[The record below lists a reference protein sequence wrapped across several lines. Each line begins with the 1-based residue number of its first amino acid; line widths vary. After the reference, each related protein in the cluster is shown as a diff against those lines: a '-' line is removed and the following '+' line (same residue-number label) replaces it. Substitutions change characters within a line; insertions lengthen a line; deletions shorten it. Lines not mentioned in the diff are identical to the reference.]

1 MRLEVAKDFTDAAT
15 SQQPDLHL
23 LGQLDELEATTA
35 TLARLLAESKSVDI
49 SLERTQRQL
58 QLTESVSRTGS
69 LSWTFADAR
78 LSPSDQLLQLL
89 GVPPDTFLHA
99 RALLRRVLPGERTK
113 VFTALR
119 NMLLSGFATTECL
132 VRRGHG
138 SPASQMTVHI
148 TGIVERR
155 ADGRAARLTLLCRD
169 VTEHQRAAQRL
180 SRSELLRQRMFDAS
194 PDGLLIARASDRT
207 IIDVNAR
214 FLEETGFTREQ
225 IIGRTDAE
233 LGLWNDPAAQ
243 QHAYAAVEHEGAL
256 GNMEAKFRLPNGR
269 LAEALIAVRTV
280 EVDGETLVI
289 VTVRNVTEYKNTLRA
304 LAESEA
310 RFALAFKEAPIPA
323 FIVQK
328 SNQRLI
334 DANDAFFSLIP
345 GIRNETLDGTTV
357 DIASIAHPDD
367 RETFAVACTQP
378 SDQLNIRFVHTGS
391 RELTTIVS
399 SRATRFRG
407 EDCCI
412 VFAQDVSARANAEQ
426 RFGQAIDTNPDGAL
440 VVDLSNDQI
449 IRVNA
454 AFAELA
460 GLEPATIV
468 GHTAAELRFWQDPSE
483 HERFRQRLKQG
494 PVRRAP
500 ALMRHVSGTAFPVDL
515 SASTSIDG
523 DGQWL
528 MVTVHDRR
536 HETAAEQSL
545 RSSQERFE
553 KLFRTAPLAMALYRQ
568 HDSQLI
574 DVNPEYEALFGVTSG
589 DLQQRNVHPSE
600 LWSDPSDYEHFVER
614 LLRHGEVRDLEAMM
628 TRAGPPFHALIS
640 ARALSLD
647 GDPHVLLYIANV
659 DELKGIEAQL
669 QHAQKMEAIGQ
680 LAGGVAHDFNNLL
693 SGIQGFTELMLLDDA
708 FPDNNRTHARQIL
721 STVQRAAQLTKQL
734 LIFSRRNP
742 PRLAAVE
749 LHDVIHNTVAILER
763 TLDRRLEI
771 VRHLAAADAVV
782 LGDQSQIENALLNLC
797 INARDAMHDG
807 GTMSLSTGIVQLSKE
822 TIRTRAMDIKPGTY
836 LRLSVHDTGAG
847 IAPDVVGRIFEP
859 FFTTKAIGRGTGLGL
874 AAVWGMLRAHHAG
887 VQVDT
892 APGEG
897 TAFHLF
903 FKPHRET
910 ARAQPKE
917 PAQHLIMGQ
926 GRVLVVD
933 DEASLRE
940 LIGTMLRAL
949 GYEVVEATDGVH
961 AMQLFEADPNA
972 FDLVVLDMTMPR
984 MNGYDTFAAMHAL
997 RADVRVLL
1005 TSGYVQSTE
1014 LESTL
1019 ALGALG
1025 VLNKPFDL
1033 SELSREVSVAL
1044 TRRRRVK
1051 R

>member
-1 MRLEVAKDFTDAAT
+1 MRLDVANDFSDAAT
-15 SQQPDLHL
+15 RQQPDSHL

-35 TLARLLAESKSVDI
+35 TLARLLAESKSVDV
-49 SLERTQRQL
+49 SLERTRRQL
-58 QLTESVSRTGS
+58 QLMESVSHTGS
-69 LSWTFADAR
+69 LSWSFADAR
-78 LSPSDQLLQLL
+78 LTPSDQLLQLL
-89 GVPPDTFLHA
+89 SLPSDTFVRA
-99 RALLRRVLPGERTK
+99 RSLIRLIRPGDRSN

-119 NMLLSGFATTECL
+119 SMLTCGFATTECV
-132 VRRGHG
+132 VRRGAG
-138 SPASQMTVHI
+138 GAVSELTVHI
-148 TGIVERR
+148 TGIVERQ
-155 ADGRAARLTLLCRD
+155 ADGRAALLTLLCRD
-169 VTEHQRAAQRL
+169 LTEAQRAARQL

-194 PDGLLIARASDRT
+194 PDGLLIARAADRT

-243 QHAYAAVEHEGAL
+243 LHAYNAVEHQGAL
-256 GNMEAKFRLPNGR
+256 GNMEAQFRLPNGR
-269 LAEALIAVRTV
+269 LVEALIAVRTV
-280 EVDGETLVI
+280 EVDGEALVI
-289 VTVRNVTEYKNTLRA
+289 VTVRNVSEYKHTLRA

-323 FIVQK
+323 FIVQT
-328 SNQRLI
+328 SDQQLI
-334 DANDAFFSLIP
+334 DANDAFFKLIP
-345 GIRNETLDGTTV
+345 SSRAGALQGTSI
-357 DIASIAHPDD
+357 DIALIAHADD
-367 RETFAVACTQP
+367 REAFAVACTQP
-378 SDQLNIRFVHTGS
+378 TDQLNIRFLQNS
-391 RELTTIVS
+391 QRELTTIVS

-412 VFAQDVSARANAEQ
+412 VFAQDVSARASAEQ

-440 VVDLSNDQI
+440 VVDLSNDKI

-460 GLEPATIV
+460 GLEAATIV
-468 GHTAAELRFWQDPSE
+468 GYTAAELRLWHDPSE
-483 HERFRQRLKQG
+483 QERFRQRLQQG
-494 PVRRAP
+494 PIRRAP
-500 ALMRHVSGTAFPVDL
+500 ALMRHASGVAFPVDL

-568 HDSQLI
+568 SDSQLV

-589 DLQQRNVHPSE
+589 DLQQIHVHPSE
-600 LWSDPSDYEHFVER
+600 LWSDTSDYERFVER
-614 LLRHGEVRDLEAMM
+614 LLQRGEVRDLEAVML
-628 TRAGPPFHALIS
+628 RAGPPFHALIS

-708 FPDNNRTHARQIL
+708 FPETHRTHARQIL

-749 LHDVIHNTVAILER
+749 LHDVIHNTVAMLER
-763 TLDRRLEI
+763 TLDRRVEI

-797 INARDAMHDG
+797 INARDAMQDG
-807 GTMSLSTGIVQLSKE
+807 GTMSLSTGIVQLSNE
-822 TIRTRAMDIKPGTY
+822 TIRACAMDIKPGTY
-836 LRLSVHDTGAG
+836 LRLSVQDTGAG

-892 APGEG
+892 TPGEG
-897 TAFHLF
+897 TIFHLF
-903 FKPHRET
+903 FKPHREP
-910 ARAQPKE
+910 ARALPKE
-917 PAQHLIMGQ
+917 LMQNLIMGQ

-933 DEASLRE
+933 DETSLRE

-961 AMQLFEADPNA
+961 ALLLFGEDPLA

-984 MNGYDTFAAMHAL
+984 MNGYDTFCAMRAL

-1005 TSGYVQSTE
+1005 TSGYVQSAA

-1025 VLNKPFDL
+1025 VLNKPFEL
-1033 SELSREVSVAL
+1033 SELSREVSGAL
-1044 TRRRRVK
+1044 TRRRRV
-1051 R
+1051 RR